1 MAPARHCR
9 YNRHF
14 VFVKNAA
21 QGMLKRFIDRLRG
34 RRAADSPSAKK
45 AHIIA
50 RGRHGIARQRIS
62 SAAVKVLEGLQ
73 GKSYQAYLVGGGVRD
88 LLLGLTP
95 KDFDVA
101 TSATPEQVR
110 ALFRNARIIGRRFR
124 LVHVLF
130 GRETIEVATFRAHHE
145 QDEQRTTTNAQ
156 GMIVHDNVYGQM
168 EEDAERRDF
177 TVNALYY
184 DVADETIHDYVG
196 GVNDLEARLLRLIGH
211 PETRYREDP
220 VRMLRAIRFAAKLD
234 FRIEAHT
241 AAPLPHLASLL
252 TGVSPHRLADEVD
265 KLLGSGHAETVLA
278 LLEEYGLLHDLFPDL
293 HLNDASR
300 RLILATAQSTD
311 ARLRIGKGIN
321 PAFFYAALLWQPVQV
336 RSRQLHDHG
345 TPLVPALQQAIQQVI
360 QQQMTRTA
368 LTRVLATTLREI
380 WEMQTRLQN
389 PDIRRVDEMLQSPR
403 FRAGFDFL
411 VLREQSGEPTGQM
424 GDWWQ
429 HYQDADSAGRQ
440 ALQAE
445 VLAARRQP
453 DGAAPKRRR
462 RPPRKRK
469 PV

>member
-1 MAPARHCR
+1 MAPDAHCR
-9 YNRHF
+9 YNSVF
-14 VFVKNAA
+14 VFVKNPA

-34 RRAADSPSAKK
+34 RRAADSPSVKK
-45 AHIIA
+45 ARIIA
-50 RGRHGIARQRIS
+50 AGRHGITRQRIS

-101 TSATPEQVR
+101 TNATPEQVR

-145 QDEQRTTTNAQ
+145 QDDSRNTTNAQ
-156 GMIVHDNVYGQM
+156 GMIVRDNVYGLI

-184 DVADETIHDYVG
+184 DIAADAIHDYVG
-196 GVNDLEARLLRLIGH
+196 GVSDLEARLLRLIGH

-234 FRIEAHT
+234 FDIEEHT
-241 AAPLPHLASLL
+241 AAPLRRLAPLL
-252 TGVSPHRLADEVD
+252 DGVSPHRLADEVD

-278 LLEEYGLLHDLFPDL
+278 LLEEHGLLHHLFPNL

-300 RLILATAQSTD
+300 HLILATAQSTD

-321 PAFFYAALLWQPVQV
+321 PAFFYAALLWQSVQV
-336 RSRQLHDHG
+336 RSHQLHDHG

-360 QQQMTRTA
+360 QHQMTRTA
-368 LTRVLATTLREI
+368 LTRVLAMTLREI
-380 WEMQTRLQN
+380 WEMQPRLQN

-411 VLREQSGEPTGQM
+411 VLREQSGESTGQM
-424 GDWWQ
+424 GQWWQ
-429 HYQDADSAGRQ
+429 RYQDANSDERQ
-440 ALQAE
+440 ALQDE

-453 DGAAPKRRR
+453 GNDAPKRRR
-462 RPPRKRK
+462 RAPRKRK
-469 PV
+469 PA